1 MTGPGAEASREA
13 IAAERLRTMFYMLA
27 RSA

>member
-1 MTGPGAEASREA
+1 MTDPGTEASREA